1 MDSEKEIDP
10 MIAKLIA
17 ENLGLK
23 MLLSHLIARLAN
35 DYGDQD
41 HYVLTLTSDLRT
53 IAEQP
58 TNGDTAALH
67 IGAVLS
73 DLADYFEARAL
84 GE

>member
-10 MIAKLIA
+10 QIAKLQA
-17 ENLGLK
+17 EVLGLK
-23 MLLSHLIARLAN
+23 MLLSQLIARLAN
-35 DYGDQD
+35 EYGDQD
-41 HYVLTLTSDLRT
+41 HYVLTLTSGLRT
-53 IAEQP
+53 LAEQP
-58 TNGDTAALH
+58 ANADAATLH